1 MDEDKIEDGSHCHVT
16 ESIGKTK
23 TINEKQELK
32 CLDNDVAD
40 SPLPR
45 DREGN
50 EAEIRRL
57 QKSKKMLTLLALL
70 LVHFLGLM
78 DL

>member
-1 MDEDKIEDGSHCHVT
+1 MDVDKIEDGPHCHVT
-16 ESIGKTK
+16 ESNGKIEITGERQDQK
-23 TINEKQELK
+23 CINIDVVKSPIPKKQEG
-32 CLDNDVAD
+32 D
-40 SPLPR
+40 
-45 DREGN
+45 EG
-50 EAEIRRL
+50 EIHRH